1 MWPTLQPYV
10 AEQEERRAMGEPPPQ
25 YKPFG
30 GRIQLIFCGDFLQ
43 LPPVQGR
50 RDEASSLR
58 EAPSGKQLDGAPYG
72 LWELVLKL
80 GSGLGLGLGLA

>member
-1 MWPTLQPYV
+1 MWPTLQPYL

-43 LPPVQGR
+43 LPPVQVHPNPNPNPNPNPK
-50 RDEASSLR
+50 LR
-58 EAPSGKQLDGAPYG
+58 PPRTPA
-72 LWELVLKL
+72 
-80 GSGLGLGLGLA
+80 